1 MSGTTITIDGNSN
14 ASNLVLGSANGSIN
28 NTENMDM
35 INKNFPRTYI
45 V

>member
-14 ASNLVLGSANGSIN
+14 ASNLVLGRSNGSIN